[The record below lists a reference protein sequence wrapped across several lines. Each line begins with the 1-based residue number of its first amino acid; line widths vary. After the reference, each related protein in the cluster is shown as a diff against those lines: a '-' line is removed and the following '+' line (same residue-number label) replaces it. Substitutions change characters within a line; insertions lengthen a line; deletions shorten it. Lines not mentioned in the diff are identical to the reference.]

1 VLLAQRLS
9 KHAVLL
15 PRIQKKYCIIKY
27 KKEAINNNKIDDKD
41 NNKNDNKNNNKDDN
55 KDVILSKSCNYTL

>member
-1 VLLAQRLS
+1 M

-27 KKEAINNNKIDDKD
+27 KKEAINKVVSNNKGDNKN

-55 KDVILSKSCNYTL
+55 KDVILSKSCNYTF